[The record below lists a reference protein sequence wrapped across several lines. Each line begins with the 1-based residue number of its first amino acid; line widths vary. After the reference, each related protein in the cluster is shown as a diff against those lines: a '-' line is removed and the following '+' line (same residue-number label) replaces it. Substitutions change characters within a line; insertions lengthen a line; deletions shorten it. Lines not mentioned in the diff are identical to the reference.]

1 MAAVPIDDYSNT
13 QRILLLIDLTPIL
26 TLQNPTSYLTPILTA
41 AARLLSFPPLSTSL
55 SAFKLLYS
63 SSALRGLTTTP
74 LSFNPHSHTLP
85 SLQTTLNSLS
95 LNPPFLP
102 DSSTS
107 RASHLTSSLLQ
118 LVYDY
123 NWESTQI
130 ENIPGKRDGFRVIPS
145 NLVVLF
151 SPVCEAGE
159 SMGID
164 VYTRRLKDRFRDLF
178 RVVND
183 PFFSRDIH
191 FSWVAVNY
199 CELESSCSDGIDE
212 TDESVEQLVFFGE
225 AVRGLGWG
233 FSSTNAIVLGSA
245 VIPFGLIYPTIGAG
259 THGLNFLHY
268 SKRNKSVSAQLI
280 LEIEDVSGRPLE
292 CKCCDLELFNVKLLT
307 SFKSD
312 DIMHSLQFGS
322 LIGDKDETFWDQFG
336 DGNVKMHFKAVERY
350 AEGVKLKECSSS
362 HILVRGFLGESGK
375 SRKSCDD
382 FFANRVLE
390 LLTRETG
397 ESIQRNS
404 IPIWQILL
412 SFLYREG
419 YWGLVSISNSRGK
432 SCTGILKPFTAHLA
446 LLSVIDDEHLVAR
459 DFGGSSLTK
468 MDDLTCEDNLIGGIG
483 SQTGTP
489 SSGNYVPLGDG
500 KRKKT
505 KKHSLQ
511 DLSWSSFCKVAFEC
525 SDLNLME
532 VYFSRESG
540 KSKKLKFLKCWMK
553 QIKKCSYRLIV
564 RDGSKS
570 HHHVT
575 EDTETRLIR
584 SYQKSEQPMPPHF
597 ASEPP
602 RMQDG
607 AAIASCSDDFFSSLP
622 NKIQKALESGLDLQI
637 LAERLV
643 KSSIHWLHQKCE
655 TDSSMESRTPMKNL
669 EDSCSR
675 IAAELIKTLIRE
687 PKELKE
693 KFKEPSFQASETTS
707 TVDNIVKEYP
717 LLPHLLI
724 LCLPLDTSEKE
735 ILLRMEILRSEVAEN
750 INEKTKQKLVKHIC
764 SFLEIIQ
771 YLVEGGFH
779 GHLSLYKYVESTIKT
794 RYHYSLNDVVDKI
807 YAKMDLLPFGDE
819 NESQV
824 LLPNSED
831 SNHSW
836 REKQDICEL
845 AETNEF
851 CEPFLLEDES
861 SQPLEHI
868 EESPQE
874 IRKEEHARRL
884 SDARERRER
893 ARRFVSFTSRVA
905 DLQRVWAPKQ
915 PKAMRVKSESLQ
927 KEPKRKERQR
937 FSIVCETPM
946 SGKKCPCSQGSSI
959 EDDVHHDHGSN
970 SSTCVSKALFQDD

>member
-13 QRILLLIDLTPIL
+13 QRVLLLIDLTPFL

-55 SAFKLLYS
+55 SAFKVLSSS
-63 SSALRGLTTTP
+63 SSALTRLTTTP

-95 LNPPFLP
+95 LNPPFLS
-102 DSSTS
+102 DSSAS
-107 RASHLTSSLLQ
+107 RASHLTSSLHQ

-130 ENIPGKRDGFRVIPS
+130 ENISGKRDGFRVIPS

-151 SPVCEAGE
+151 SPVSEAVE

-164 VYTRRLKDRFRDLF
+164 VYTGRLKDRFRDLF
-178 RVVND
+178 GVVHD
-183 PFFSRDIH
+183 VFFSRDIH
-191 FSWVAVNY
+191 FSWVDVNY
-199 CELESSCSDGIDE
+199 CKLESSCSDGIVE

-245 VIPFGLIYPTIGAG
+245 VVPFGLIYPTIGAG
-259 THGLNFLHY
+259 THGLNFLNY
-268 SKRNKSVSAQLI
+268 SKRNKSVSAQLS

-292 CKCCDLELFNVKLLT
+292 CKCCDLELFSVKLLT

-312 DIMHSLQFGS
+312 DIMHSMQVGS

-350 AEGVKLKECSSS
+350 ADSVKLKECSSS

-375 SRKSCDD
+375 SRKSCDN
-382 FFANRVLE
+382 FFANRVLQ

-419 YWGLVSISNSRGK
+419 YWGLVSISNNRGK
-432 SCTGILKPFTAHLA
+432 SCMGILKPFTAHLA

-468 MDDLTCEDNLIGGIG
+468 MDDVNCEDNLMEDIG

-500 KRKKT
+500 KRKKN

-511 DLSWSSFCKVAFEC
+511 ELSWSSFCKAAFEC
-525 SDLNLME
+525 SDLDLME

-553 QIKKCSYRLIV
+553 QIKKCNYRLV
-564 RDGSKS
+564 VPDGFMS

-575 EDTETRLIR
+575 EDTDTRFIR

-597 ASEPP
+597 APEPP

-607 AAIASCSDDFFSSLP
+607 AAVVSCSDDFFSSLP

-669 EDSCSR
+669 DDSCSR
-675 IAAELIKTLIRE
+675 IVPEIVKTLIRE
-687 PKELKE
+687 PKELKK
-693 KFKEPSFQASETTS
+693 KFKERSFQASETTS
-707 TVDNIVKEYP
+707 TVDNI
-717 LLPHLLI
+717 
-724 LCLPLDTSEKE
+724 
-735 ILLRMEILRSEVAEN
+735 ILLRMEILRSEVAET
-750 INEKTKQKLVKHIC
+750 IKEKTKRKLVKHIC

-779 GHLSLYKYVESTIKT
+779 GHLSLYKYVESTIKK
-794 RYHYSLNDVVDKI
+794 RYHHSLNDVVDKI
-807 YAKMDLLPFGDE
+807 YAKMDLLPFGNE

-836 REKQDICEL
+836 REKQEIREM

-851 CEPFLLEDES
+851 CEPLSAEDES

-868 EESPQE
+868 DESPQE

-915 PKAMRVKSESLQ
+915 PKAIRVKPESIQ
-927 KEPKRKERQR
+927 KEPKRKERRR

-946 SGKKCPCSQGSSI
+946 SGKKRPCSQGSSI
-959 EDDVHHDHGSN
+959 GDDVHHDHGSN